1 MIQQKEVKADLD
13 QQMAAK
19 KFLNNYLPEYISDSL
34 PWFERDGLM
43 TYIDKLK
50 YDSFVKE
57 LDSHFGNMQIINFD
71 IIHKQARGIEI
82 SDNELR
88 KYKTTDNSRLG
99 NYPSRKK
106 SQIFSLAFRCPRKDI
121 YLDNVYL

>member
-1 MIQQKEVKADLD
+1 
-13 QQMAAK
+13 MAAK
-19 KFLNNYLPEYISDSL
+19 KFLNNYIPEYISDNL
-34 PWFERDGLM
+34 PWFERNGLM

-50 YDSFVKE
+50 YDNFVKD
-57 LDSHFGNMQIINFD
+57 LDSHFRKMQIINFD

-88 KYKTTDNSRLG
+88 KYKTIDNSRLG

-106 SQIFSLAFRCPRKDI
+106 SQILSLAFRCPRKDI
-121 YLDNVYL
+121 YLAKCLSVEHFKK